1 MATNHPGNNPGSSAL
16 SSDQEQSELLRIW
29 SNNLR
34 FPLAAQPEIIRA
46 DQKDAY
52 FINLLQDQIEPI
64 VRAIKGSRWVNNN
77 LTKLQEASKLIYLS
91 LTTLPGSQTLGE
103 EYCDII
109 QFDGFQNT
117 LPTLYRRVILIIIEV
132 FSPQLFTKV
141 YKSVQGKIARRIQVQ
156 STSTDSG
163 DNHSPRDLCLDL
175 LKKKLHL
182 ILSYLPDSLDRST
195 LDSFN
200 ALHLSVFYLTGR
212 YFTWSKRFGGI
223 TYISD
228 RPRPLRQ
235 DGLGRVSPPSY
246 EVLGVL
252 MMIQL
257 IVKVVGSHQQAKRRR
272 EQLRLA
278 SEPVVMASVQ
288 EEKQSKQ
295 QNSKRVLTVDGRLID
310 EMILVPEEDD
320 DNIVDNHD
328 DYEEEK
334 LDEGEILDDCPEGV
348 LIDNLSDQ
356 VSTRRCTLCLGPR
369 KQQTSLE
376 CGHLFCWRCLVSW
389 VKEKPE
395 CPLCR
400 HSVYVAELLPLYNF

>member
-141 YKSVQGKIARRIQVQ
+141 YKV
-156 STSTDSG
+156 
-163 DNHSPRDLCLDL
+163 LCLDL

-228 RPRPLRQ
+228 RLRPLRQ

>member
-91 LTTLPGSQTLGE
+91 LTTLPGE

-356 VSTRRCTLCLGPR
+356 VSTRR
-369 KQQTSLE
+369 
-376 CGHLFCWRCLVSW
+376 FSW